1 MHNSN
6 QNISYAEN
14 PIKFTIKY
22 NEEDKNIKILQVLE
36 NEDEKSFHIST
47 DTDISKLITVD
58 YSDPELYNKILQK
71 YIEYNELDFDL

>member
-6 QNISYAEN
+6 QNISYAKNSIE
-14 PIKFTIKY
+14 FTIKY

-36 NEDEKSFHIST
+36 NEDDISFHIST

-71 YIEYNELDFDL
+71 YIEYN

>member
-14 PIKFTIKY
+14 SIEFTIKY

-36 NEDEKSFHIST
+36 NEDEISFHIST

-71 YIEYNELDFDL
+71 YIEYYELDFDL